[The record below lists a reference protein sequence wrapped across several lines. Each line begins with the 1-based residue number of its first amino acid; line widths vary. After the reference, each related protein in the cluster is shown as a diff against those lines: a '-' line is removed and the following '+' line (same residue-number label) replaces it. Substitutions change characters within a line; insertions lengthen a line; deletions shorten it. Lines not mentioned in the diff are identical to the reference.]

1 MRVNAKTKN
10 DQTPL
15 DFAIRFK
22 RTKTAELLRKHGGK
36 TGEELKAEGKPAEP
50 VVEAVKAEPPK
61 PKVEAPDIPMWQAI
75 AKGNIEAVKQHLA
88 AGMDVNAKSDEGWT
102 ALHEAAFE
110 GRKEIVEL
118 LISNGAHVN
127 AKGES
132 GRTPLDLATQSKR
145 NLETANLLRKHG
157 GKTGMKFKGTE
168 SE

>member
-1 MRVNAKTKN
+1 MRVNAKNKN
-10 DQTPL
+10 
-15 DFAIRFK
+15 R
-22 RTKTAELLRKHGGK
+22 
-36 TGEELKAEGKPAEP
+36 
-50 VVEAVKAEPPK
+50 
-61 PKVEAPDIPMWQAI
+61 
-75 AKGNIEAVKQHLA
+75 
-88 AGMDVNAKSDEGWT
+88 WT

-157 GKTGMKFKGTE
+157 GKTSMKFKGTE